1 MRISKV
7 IFIQLAFESKFK
19 KLLSDMLVL
28 QSFKLAS
35 EFLRKGGWF
44 ITKVFRSKDYNSLL
58 WLLQQFFK
66 RVQSTKPQ
74 ASRNESAE
82 IFIVCQNYIAPDHID
97 QKFFD
102 IRYVFNDVYIDQQKQ
117 LNLNNK
123 SVVLNQFKQDLG
135 KRHRDGYADN
145 DYTLYHRLDV
155 TEFITS
161 PAYMQLLAQSNE
173 VFYVFYFFVPPNIRL
188 ITQPL
193 F

>member
-1 MRISKV
+1 
-7 IFIQLAFESKFK
+7 
-19 KLLSDMLVL
+19 MLVL

-58 WLLQQFFK
+58 WVFQQFFK
-66 RVQSTKPQ
+66 KVQSTKPQ

-82 IFIVCQNYIAPDHID
+82 IFIVCQNYIAPDNID

-102 IRYVFNDVYIDQQKQ
+102 IRYVFNDVYIDQQQQTK
-117 LNLNNK
+117 LANK
-123 SVVLNQFKQDLG
+123 STILNQFKQDLG

-145 DYTLYHRLDV
+145 DYTLYHKLNV

-161 PAYMQLLAQSNE
+161 PVYMQLLAGCNE
-173 VFYVFYFFVPPNIRL
+173 IVLNDDRIAKHPETTFEVKECLKDIRL
-188 ITQPL
+188 IGIQEVK
-193 F
+193 

>member
-1 MRISKV
+1 
-7 IFIQLAFESKFK
+7 
-19 KLLSDMLVL
+19 MLVL

-58 WLLQQFFK
+58 WVLQQFFK

-82 IFIVCQNYIAPDHID
+82 IFIVCQNYIAPDQID

-102 IRYVFNDVYIDQQKQ
+102 ISYVFNDIYIDQQKQ
-117 LNLNNK
+117 LNLTNK
-123 SVVLNQFKQDLG
+123 SVILNQFKQDLG

-145 DYTLYHRLDV
+145 DYTLYHRLNV
-155 TEFITS
+155 TEFIAS

-173 VFYVFYFFVPPNIRL
+173 VLSVFVCVCSGSAF
-188 ITQPL
+188 
-193 F
+193 